1 MTNHSAA
8 RPVVQLTFIAGQ
20 RMRVGT
26 TVRVI
31 WVWVLLTAIQRNT
44 RAGYVQEAKV
54 RAGACKGIV
63 ENFY

>member
-1 MTNHSAA
+1 M
-8 RPVVQLTFIAGQ
+8 VQLTFIAGQ
-20 RMRVGT
+20 KMRVGT

-54 RAGACKGIV
+54 RAGACKGII
-63 ENFY
+63 NS